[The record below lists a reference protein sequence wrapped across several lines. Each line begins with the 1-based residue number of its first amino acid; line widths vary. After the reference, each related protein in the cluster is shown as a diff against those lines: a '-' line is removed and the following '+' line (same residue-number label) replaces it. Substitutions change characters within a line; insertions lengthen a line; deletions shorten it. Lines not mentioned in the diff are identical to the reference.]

1 MVFGSTYSE
10 NNEYIVKVGT
20 VIALV
25 YSVIIFTDELQHTW
39 ELINA
44 IKLLYIRIE
53 SKSINLMLD
62 IMCVVCG

>member
-62 IMCVVCG
+62 TMCVVCG